1 MLLSVSGIEKAYGAE
16 TLLSDVSFRLAWRQ
30 KVGLVGRNGT
40 GKTTLLRIIAG
51 QIEPDRGAVR
61 FTRGVRFGYLRQE
74 QMVEHGWTV
83 RQEAEDAFAPV
94 LAMERRLRELEDAM
108 AATHGQA
115 LEGVLEEYGLLHDRF
130 EAMGGYESLRDI
142 PLVLRRL
149 GFSEADLDKPTARL
163 SGGEK
168 TRLAL
173 AKLLLSGPDVLL
185 LDEPT
190 NHLDLDATEWLEGF
204 LHDFGGAVLLVSHD
218 RVILDRVV
226 TSVAELEHG
235 RLTMYHG
242 DFSAYWRQKQERLE
256 RQATVYERE
265 QREIARLTEFY
276 EKWKNTPTKRSQA
289 FMRLRWAERIRASA
303 TERPMAAGRA
313 MKAGLRASLRSGDEA
328 LIVENLAKRFGERT
342 LFQGLSF
349 LLRRGERMG
358 VVGPNGAGK
367 STFVNILLGKERPTE
382 GSARFGANVTVGTFA
397 QEASDLDLDAS
408 VLENML
414 EVAEMRPEEARGHL
428 GKFLFSGDDVF
439 RPVHT
444 LSGGEKNKLALA
456 QLTYLRP
463 NLLILD
469 EPTNHL
475 DLDSREALT
484 AMLRQYDGTILL
496 VSHDRYLL
504 DAVTTRTLAIAE
516 GTATLFDG
524 SFSAYRQSRGA
535 QPSSEALPAR
545 RRVEETNPL
554 TAGMNS
560 HELSKERRRAVKNVG
575 LCEKRVAEAEDW
587 VRRIEEALS
596 SPMPGDDMVRLSK
609 DYERSQAELAE
620 AMAAWEAAVGYAQQI
635 GAAV

>member
-1 MLLSVSGIEKAYGAE
+1 MLLSVSGVEKAFGAE
-16 TLLSDVSFRLAWRQ
+16 ILLSDVCFRLAWQQ

-51 QIEPDRGAVR
+51 QVEQDRGAVR
-61 FTRGVRFGYLRQE
+61 FTRGVRSGYLRQV
-74 QMVEHGWTV
+74 QVVEHGLTV

-94 LAMERRLRELEDAM
+94 LEMERRLRDLEAQM
-108 AATHGQA
+108 AAAHGQA
-115 LEGVLEEYGLLHDRF
+115 LESVLEEYGLLHDRF
-130 EAMGGYESLRDI
+130 DAMGGYESLRDI
-142 PLVLRRL
+142 PQVLRRL
-149 GFSEADLDKPTARL
+149 GFSEADLDKPTSRL

-218 RVILDRVV
+218 RVFLDRVV
-226 TSVAELEHG
+226 TAVAELESG
-235 RLTMYHG
+235 RLTTYHG
-242 DFSAYWRQKQERLE
+242 DFTAYWRQKQERLE
-256 RQATVYERE
+256 RQAVVYDRE

-289 FMRLRWAERIRASA
+289 FMRLRWAERIRAGA
-303 TERPMAAGRA
+303 TERPAGPERS
-313 MKAGLRASLRSGDEA
+313 MKAAFRASTRSGDET
-328 LIVENLAKRFGERT
+328 LIVDNLCKRYGERT
-342 LFQGLSF
+342 LFAGLSF
-349 LLRRGERMG
+349 LLRRGDRLG

-367 STFVNILLGKERPTE
+367 STFLSIVLGRDRPTE
-382 GSARFGANVTVGTFA
+382 GSTRFGANVAVGSFV
-397 QEASDLDLDAS
+397 QEASDLDLEAS
-408 VLENML
+408 VIENMMG
-414 EVAEMRPEEARGHL
+414 VAEMRPEEARTYL
-428 GKFLFSGDDVF
+428 GRFLFSGDDVF
-439 RPVHT
+439 RPVST

-456 QLTYLRP
+456 QLTYLKP

-475 DLDSREALT
+475 DLDSRDALT
-484 AMLRQYDGTILL
+484 SMLRRYDGTIVL

-504 DAVTTRTLAIAE
+504 DAVTTSTLEIA
-516 GTATLFDG
+516 DG
-524 SFSAYRQSRGA
+524 KAMLYDGPYSAYRQARAGHAAGQA
-535 QPSSEALPAR
+535 QPAPRRATEGNPA
-545 RRVEETNPL
+545 

-560 HELSKERRRAVKNVG
+560 HQLSRERRRAAKSVG
-575 LCEKRVAEAEDW
+575 LSEKRVAEAEDW

-596 SPMPGDDMVRLSK
+596 APMPGDDMVRLSH

-620 AMAAWEAAVGYAQQI
+620 AMAEWERVIGYAQQI
-635 GAAV
+635 GATV